1 MGDETDFL
9 WLEYSQESPFVRAF
23 LEEEL
28 EREAEEREEEE
39 GEPAEQI
46 RVYEFDEQSI
56 SLGWRIYA
64 LAIVTFLNVLNF
76 TQQYLLIVT
85 IFGMANE
92 LEFGETQCQVI
103 NETLAR
109 DYLHDHNMTGDL
121 DGLCSEIGR
130 CAENSTLF
138 LPDVCGIQYT
148 GQGILFE
155 ILAGPI
161 YLIVQGVTSI
171 PLVGLIQRL
180 SLRPPFVIGL
190 FTILWTL
197 CTFITAYV
205 NDYWAIALLRFLF
218 GVFSCPHMP
227 VAYAY
232 LASVFPSK
240 VHTLVF
246 GVAHYGCIAGYG
258 IAYFFVFVSD
268 GIGWRWCYYICGA
281 MGVVV
286 AIGSCFMANPK
297 VFHCRGQS
305 RTFRPSWKQQRAGLR
320 QIVWSVMMPL
330 ILANTSRIAALNV
343 GSYNITLYMT
353 EYFPDFNVAFLGWVT
368 LVSSFPGSIFGGLL
382 CDILRRT
389 SGIRGRLWLSLVLMV
404 ISLVVSPLISLTPVT
419 MAVALF
425 GIYIA
430 ASDWFYVVNLAVISD
445 LTPLE
450 CKTTIFALN
459 FFFTNSLGGAVNL
472 TFAPIASLVGLR
484 TALTSFS
491 VLLCGISVVVFLIPI
506 GVTECLGE
514 RFGVTRNEEENTTE
528 SGETTPLTASLPSYR
543 SLST

>member
-1 MGDETDFL
+1 
-9 WLEYSQESPFVRAF
+9 
-23 LEEEL
+23 
-28 EREAEEREEEE
+28 
-39 GEPAEQI
+39 
-46 RVYEFDEQSI
+46 
-56 SLGWRIYA
+56 
-64 LAIVTFLNVLNF
+64 
-76 TQQYLLIVT
+76 
-85 IFGMANE
+85 MANE

-121 DGLCSEIGR
+121 DGLCSEIG
-130 CAENSTLF
+130 S
-138 LPDVCGIQYT
+138 
-148 GQGILFE
+148 
-155 ILAGPI
+155 
-161 YLIVQGVTSI
+161 
-171 PLVGLIQRL
+171 
-180 SLRPPFVIGL
+180 
-190 FTILWTL
+190 
-197 CTFITAYV
+197 
-205 NDYWAIALLRFLF
+205 
-218 GVFSCPHMP
+218 SCPHMP

-343 GSYNITLYMT
+343 GSYNITLYMA

-389 SGIRGRLWLSLVLMV
+389 SGIRGRLWLSLVLM
-404 ISLVVSPLISLTPVT
+404 LRWP
-419 MAVALF
+419 VALF